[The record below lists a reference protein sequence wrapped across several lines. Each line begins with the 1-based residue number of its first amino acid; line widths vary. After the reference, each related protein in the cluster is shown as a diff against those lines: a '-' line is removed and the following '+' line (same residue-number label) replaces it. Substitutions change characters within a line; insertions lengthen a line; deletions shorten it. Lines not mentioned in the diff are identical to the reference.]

1 MLDRES
7 GMTRKLLTIGT
18 GVALAVLASNAWAG
32 PNDGPKYP
40 NSTTNKQYQDQR
52 IMDHNNAAPR
62 YAVTA
67 AGKQYQD
74 QRIMDHN
81 NAAPRYPVAAA
92 AAGQAGNQNARAL
105 NTTPRYA
112 VRRHVPRA
120 THAARTS
127 VHHG

>member
-1 MLDRES
+1 MNQ
-7 GMTRKLLTIGT
+7 KLITLTI
-18 GVALAVLASNAWAG
+18 ASAFAITSGIAFAAG
-32 PNDGPKYP
+32 PNDAFNYP
-40 NSTTNKQYQDQR
+40 NAESRKIYT
-52 IMDHNNAAPR
+52 
-62 YAVTA
+62 
-67 AGKQYQD
+67 D

-127 VHHG
+127 VHPG

>member
-7 GMTRKLLTIGT
+7 GMTRKLLTISA
-18 GVALAVLASNAWAG
+18 GVVFAVLSSTAWAAG

-40 NSTTNKQYQDQR
+40 NSASNKQYQDQR

-67 AGKQYQD
+67 TGKQYQD

-92 AAGQAGNQNARAL
+92 ASQAGNQNARAV

-112 VRRHVPRA
+112 VRRHVPRS

-127 VHHG
+127 IPHG